1 MKNALSEAVAFIK
14 DELGFTFNEALSI
27 ASTGV
32 DFEVSQV
39 VDQTLGVHA
48 MIPKSIFTK
57 KNLTTGRSY

>member
-1 MKNALSEAVAFIK
+1 MLPVMK

-39 VDQTLGVHA
+39 VDQTLSAHA
-48 MIPKSIFTK
+48 LIPKAIFTK
-57 KNLTTGRSY
+57 KKFDFWA

>member
-1 MKNALSEAVAFIK
+1 
-14 DELGFTFNEALSI
+14 I

-48 MIPKSIFTK
+48 MIPKSIFTNK
-57 KNLTTGRSY
+57 KFTYW